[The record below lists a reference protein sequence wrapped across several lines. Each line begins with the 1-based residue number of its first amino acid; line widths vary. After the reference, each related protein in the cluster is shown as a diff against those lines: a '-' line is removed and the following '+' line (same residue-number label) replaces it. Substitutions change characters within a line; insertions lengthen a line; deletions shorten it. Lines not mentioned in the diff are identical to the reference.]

1 MSNGYSRAHLLF
13 IVIYANDNTLYSQ
26 CNQASDLW
34 QQQELISE
42 LESIYKTL
50 VVDWG
55 RKCLVDLEILEKLS
69 WFHLTGLITLVL
81 LM

>member
-26 CNQASDLW
+26 CNQASDLR

-42 LESIYKTL
+42 LES
-50 VVDWG
+50 
-55 RKCLVDLEILEKLS
+55 DLQD
-69 WFHLTGLITLVL
+69 TGCGLG
-81 LM
+81 